1 MKKKIII
8 VKITVFILS
17 LMTLTVLI
25 NMGVSNPNAVKAFRA
40 KTNKFIPSDE
50 FDTNVK
56 TNIGTVDVIYP
67 YNMCEK
73 GVGKV
78 NIECLFYNELD
89 FMNIKDYKF
98 DKNVETIRGLIVP
111 HHLLAKDLIH
121 EAFQT
126 VVKNLENQET
136 TSTDKIGNIS
146 KYKTVV
152 IFGPDHES
160 TNRGKVFT
168 SSSNWQSPKGILN
181 ADKDIIGKISELDFV
196 IENDEKM
203 TVEHSISGFVPF
215 IKYYFSDAKIVPLA
229 LTKQLTLENL
239 NSLLYLLVENLDIET
254 TLFISSVDFSH
265 YLSLEEANKMDEVS
279 IEAIINKD
287 IEKIMKFTNDN
298 MDSPN
303 SIVAMLNTMEL
314 IEAEKVKIIN
324 KTNSQIILNKKID
337 ETTSYVTFLFY

>member
-1 MKKKIII
+1 LEEKVQKKVIITTSLII
-8 VKITVFILS
+8 VLIIAVSLGSFKIFI
-17 LMTLTVLI
+17 
-25 NMGVSNPNAVKAFRA
+25 A
-40 KTNKFIPSDE
+40 KD
-50 FDTNVK
+50 
-56 TNIGTVDVIYP
+56 
-67 YNMCEK
+67 K
-73 GVGKV
+73 GVNLSEKLNMTN
-78 NIECLFYNELD
+78 NIHLYNDKENLECLYYNDLD
-89 FMNIKDYKF
+89 FINIKDFNF
-98 DKNVETIRGLIVP
+98 DEDYGTIRGIIVP
-111 HHLLAKDLIH
+111 HHLLAKDLIN
-121 EAFQT
+121 EAFQ
-126 VVKNLENQET
+126 VAAKNGALEKSERQG
-136 TSTDKIGNIS
+136 SDGNYI
-146 KYKTVV
+146 KYKTIVV
-152 IFGPDHES
+152 FGPDHES
-160 TNRGKVFT
+160 KDRGKVFT
-168 SSSNWQSPKGILN
+168 SISNWQSPMGILN
-181 ADKDIIGKISELDFV
+181 SDKDLIRNLSKLDFV

-203 TVEHSISGFVPF
+203 TVEHSISGLVPF
-215 IKYYFSDAKIVPLA
+215 IKHYFSDAKIVPLA